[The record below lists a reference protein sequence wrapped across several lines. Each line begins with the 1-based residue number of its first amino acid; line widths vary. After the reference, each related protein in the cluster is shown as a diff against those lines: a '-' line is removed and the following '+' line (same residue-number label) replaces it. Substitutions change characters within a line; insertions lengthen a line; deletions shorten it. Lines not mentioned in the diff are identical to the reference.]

1 MQVGPS
7 EHSQNL
13 YWMIQLVIV
22 EFQLCYFYLI
32 FFWNNEQQALQGDIE
47 KQLWKVVLDHPFI
60 NYMYQWNSW
69 INSW

>member
-47 KQLWKVVLDHPFI
+47 KQLWKVVLDHSFI